1 MDAVDREVAEHQQN
15 MGEME
20 ASSDENDQNQ
30 QQMDEDEEEIDMEGE
45 DMEIQ
50 PNSQPPEVPA
60 EGTYVDALNEAGVE
74 QERIEHH

>member
-1 MDAVDREVAEHQQN
+1 MLFLVSNVLPFETTDLPP
-15 MGEME
+15 
-20 ASSDENDQNQ
+20 
-30 QQMDEDEEEIDMEGE
+30 EDEEEIDMEGE